1 LISICCSP
9 QKPDYQDLN
18 PEEKKTSC
26 KLVYLL
32 RKRGYSVAEAQ
43 EKAYRK
49 ILVESIP
56 FKRSE

>member
-1 LISICCSP
+1 VGTK
-9 QKPDYQDLN
+9 KPF
-18 PEEKKTSC
+18 C

-56 FKRSE
+56 F